1 MVQINAEQEE
11 KYTTEQLLEIMRALR
26 APGGCPWDKEQTHKS
41 IRKDLL
47 EEAYEVAEAI
57 DKSDDKALC
66 EELGD
71 LLLQVVFHSAI
82 AEEEKAFLYSDVVDG
97 ICRKLILRHPHV
109 FGKERA
115 ENSAEVLDLWDKV
128 KMVEKHQESFT
139 ETLKSV
145 PEAFPAL
152 MRSAKVQKRAAKAG
166 LETDCSAERIKQLAH
181 LLCEAESRGDKPL
194 QTELYSKILFC
205 AAGMQRHLSVD
216 AEEALNAQTNLFIE
230 QFERAEAEAKQE
242 GISVCEAYNDCSLS
256 KR

>member
-1 MVQINAEQEE
+1 MVQINVGQEE
-11 KYTTEQLLEIMRALR
+11 KFTTKQLLEIMRALR
-26 APGGCPWDKEQTHKS
+26 APGGCPWDREQTHKS

-47 EEAYEVAEAI
+47 EEAYEVADAI
-57 DKSDDKALC
+57 DKSDDTALC

-82 AEEEKAFLYSDVVDG
+82 AEEENAFSYSDVVDG

-115 ENSAEVLDLWDKV
+115 ENSTEVLDLWDKV
-128 KMVEKHQESFT
+128 KMEEKHQESFT
-139 ETLKSV
+139 QTLRSV

-166 LETDCSAERIKQLAH
+166 LQTDCSAEKLGQLAH
-181 LLCEAESRGDKPL
+181 ELCEAQSRGDKPL
-194 QTELYSKILFC
+194 QKELYSKILFC
-205 AAGMQRHLSVD
+205 AAGMQRGLSLD

-230 QFERAEAEAKQE
+230 RFEKAEKLSGQK
-242 GISVCEAYNDCSLS
+242 GISICEAYTEN
-256 KR
+256 